1 MAIKEKFYGRA
12 FNAVM
17 FGRTTVSAE
26 DAVERSKEI
35 YSPLGGEFHEGK
47 YIWRM
52 PRGRSIKFAC
62 V

>member
-1 MAIKEKFYGRA
+1 MCRA